1 MRLHLCAVGRLRAG
15 PERALVD
22 DYLDRLG
29 KTGRPSERQAGT
41 VRAFPQRRAA

>member
-22 DYLDRLG
+22 DYLQRL
-29 KTGRPSERQAGT
+29 ERLALAPPAHPIRL
-41 VRAFPQRRAA
+41 VSV